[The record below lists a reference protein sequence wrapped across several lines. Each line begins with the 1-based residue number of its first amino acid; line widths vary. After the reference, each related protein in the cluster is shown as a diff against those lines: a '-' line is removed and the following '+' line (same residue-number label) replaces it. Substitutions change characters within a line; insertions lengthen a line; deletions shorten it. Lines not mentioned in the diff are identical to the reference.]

1 MMSLKECLFDNEP
14 AAMEPQRS
22 RFAAFA
28 GNQHVILIF
37 RIALAAV
44 FIYAALQKIGK
55 PLMFAD
61 EIRMYQVLD
70 RGPLLYAVAIVLP
83 WIEMCCGISL
93 LAGLFMRGAALILAV
108 MNAVFL
114 AMITWRTIGVMS
126 AEGTPLMKVY
136 FDCGCGFGATY
147 AWKKL
152 IEDTLFILMA
162 AAIYFSPAFR
172 FTLGTRRRTRT
183 G

>member
-1 MMSLKECLFDNEP
+1 MRLRDYLFENDI
-14 AAMEPQRS
+14 AAIGGRRS
-22 RFAAFA
+22 RAAAVA
-28 GNQHVILIF
+28 GNQYVIAIVRVVLG
-37 RIALAAV
+37 AV

-61 EIRMYQVLD
+61 EIRMYHVLE
-70 RGPLLYAVAIVLP
+70 RGPLLYTVAIALP
-83 WIEMCCGISL
+83 WIELFCGLSL
-93 LAGLFMRGAALILAV
+93 LAGVFLRGTALILAAL
-108 MNAVFL
+108 NAVFL
-114 AMITWRTIGVMS
+114 AMITWRTVGVMN
-126 AEGTPLMKVY
+126 AEGTPLMKIY

-152 IEDTLFILMA
+152 IEDSAFILMA

-172 FTLGTRRRTRT
+172 FTPARRWK

>member
-1 MMSLKECLFDNEP
+1 MSLKECLFQNDIEEGGGRRSG
-14 AAMEPQRS
+14 AA
-22 RFAAFA
+22 AVA
-28 GNQHVILIF
+28 GNRHVILIF
-37 RIALAAV
+37 RAILAAV

-61 EIRMYQVLD
+61 EIRMYQVLE
-70 RGPLLYAVAIVLP
+70 RGPLLYMVAIALP
-83 WIEMCCGISL
+83 WIELFCGLSL
-93 LAGLFMRGAALILAV
+93 LAGLFLRGTALILIV

-114 AMITWRTIGVMS
+114 AMITWRTAAVMG
-126 AEGTPLMKVY
+126 AEGTPLTKIY

-152 IEDTLFILMA
+152 LEDSAFILMA
-162 AAIYFSPAFR
+162 AAIYFAPAFR
-172 FTLGTRRRTRT
+172 FALTPRRR

>member
-1 MMSLKECLFDNEP
+1 MGIRECLFENEP
-14 AAMEPQRS
+14 AATGPRRS
-22 RFAAFA
+22 RLAAFA
-28 GNQHVILIF
+28 GNQRVILIF
-37 RIALAAV
+37 RIVLAAV

-70 RGPLLYAVAIVLP
+70 RGPLLYTVAIVLP
-83 WIEMCCGISL
+83 WMELCCAISL
-93 LAGLFMRGAALILAV
+93 LGGLFMRGAALTLAV
-108 MNAVFL
+108 MNAIFL

-172 FTLGTRRRTRT
+172 FTIAPRRK

>member
-1 MMSLKECLFDNEP
+1 MMGIRECLFENEP
-14 AAMEPQRS
+14 AATEPQRS
-22 RFAAFA
+22 RLAAFA
-28 GNQHVILIF
+28 GNQRVILIF
-37 RIALAAV
+37 RIVLAAV

-70 RGPLLYAVAIVLP
+70 RGPLLYTVAIVLP
-83 WIEMCCGISL
+83 WIELCCGISL
-93 LAGLFMRGAALILAV
+93 LAGIFMRGAALILAV
-108 MNAVFL
+108 LNAVFL

-162 AAIYFSPAFR
+162 AAIYLSPAFS
-172 FTLGTRRRTRT
+172 FTLAPRRK